1 MANIIDFLKSNFE
14 KFNMPDISWTDIIE
28 IIVIAFL
35 VYEIM
40 LWIKTTK
47 AWALLKG
54 IVVILLV
61 FLFAEIFEMS
71 TILWIANRLFTIA
84 ATAIVVLFQ

>member
-1 MANIIDFLKSNFE
+1 MANIVDFFRSLFE
-14 KFNMPDISWTDIIE
+14 KFNMPNISWTDIIE
-28 IIVIAFL
+28 IFVIAFL

-54 IVVILLV
+54 IVVILIFLLV
-61 FLFAEIFEMS
+61 AEIFEI
-71 TILWIANRLFTIA
+71 TGFDTVF
-84 ATAIVVLFQ
+84 AIE